1 MTEKKLMKGNEAFGL
16 AAILGGAR
24 YYFGYPITPQNE
36 VTEYMS
42 RELPKAGGSFLQAES
57 ELAAIN
63 MAYGA
68 AAAGG
73 RVFISSSSPGIALMQ
88 EGLSGL
94 ASIEAPVVV
103 LNVMRGGPGIGNIQ
117 PGQADYF
124 QATRGGGNGDYH
136 SVVYAPAS
144 IQEAMDMI
152 VEAFEVADRIR
163 NPVMVLAD
171 GMLGQMMEPVQLP
184 DKERTFSLEE
194 NLKTKPWALTGH
206 HNIRERNVIKSVYL
220 QQDMLEQHVNHL
232 WEKYKKAEKE
242 LVDWEEV
249 NLDQAQVV
257 FVSFGTTSRI
267 VKEAMKNLKNI
278 GIETGMIR
286 PKTLWPFPYPA
297 FERLW
302 EGTEAVVS
310 CELSKG
316 QMIQDVALGMAGRIP
331 VSLIHR
337 TGGMLLTP
345 EEITKETIRIIEGGG
360 KHEAGF

>member
-24 YYFGYPITPQNE
+24 YYSGYPITPQNE

-42 RELPKAGGSFLQAES
+42 RELPKVGGAFLQAES

-68 AAAGG
+68 SASGG

-94 ASIEAPVVV
+94 ASIEVPVVV

-136 SVVYAPAS
+136 LLVFAPAS
-144 IQEAMDMI
+144 IQEAIDMI
-152 VEAFEVADRIR
+152 MEGFNIADQYR
-163 NPVMVLAD
+163 NPVLILAD

-184 DKERTFSLEE
+184 TGEGVYSLEAM
-194 NLKTKPWALTGH
+194 LKTKPWALTGH
-206 HNIRERNVIKSVYL
+206 EGKRERNAIKSVYL
-220 QQDMLEQHVNHL
+220 KQDLLEQHVETL
-232 WEKYKKAEKE
+232 WKKYEQAEQE
-242 LVDWEEV
+242 LVDWEET
-249 NLDQAQVV
+249 NLEKAQVV
-257 FVSFGTTSRI
+257 FVAFGTTSRM
-267 VKEAMKNLKNI
+267 VKEAMAGLKHM
-278 GIETGMIR
+278 GLETGLIR
-286 PKTLWPFPYPA
+286 PKTLWPFPYKA
-297 FERLW
+297 FENLW
-302 EGTEAVVS
+302 EGTKQVIS

-316 QMIQDVALGMAGRIP
+316 QLVQDVALGVAGRKP
-331 VSLIHR
+331 VHLIQR

-345 EEITKETIRIIEGGG
+345 EEIIEKTIQIIEGG
-360 KHEAGF
+360 E